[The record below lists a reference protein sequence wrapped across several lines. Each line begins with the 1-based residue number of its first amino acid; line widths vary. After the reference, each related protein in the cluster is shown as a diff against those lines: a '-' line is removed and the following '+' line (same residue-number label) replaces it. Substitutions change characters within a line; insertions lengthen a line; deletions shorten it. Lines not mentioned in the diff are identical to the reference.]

1 MESTKKVVVLF
12 GAGAIGVTIAR
23 KVGSGK
29 HILVADLKAENAKK
43 VADTLEM
50 SGYDSSIITC
60 NISSK
65 EDIVKVAR
73 KAMEI
78 GEVTNLI
85 QAAGVSPSQAPVET
99 ILKCDLYG
107 TAVILEEFGKII
119 AKGGSCIVISSQS
132 GHRLP
137 ALTMEENHQLA
148 TTPVDEL
155 LSLPIV
161 KQTMELGDTLRAYQ
175 ISKRGNVLRVSGQA
189 PVWGNRGA
197 RINSIS
203 PGIVITPLA
212 HEELNGP
219 RGAGYRA
226 MLAKNPV
233 RRAGTPDEVSGLA
246 AFLMNND
253 EAGYITGADFLQDG
267 GATSN
272 YLYGEGRVDLTER
285 K

>member
-1 MESTKKVVVLF
+1 MKKVVVLF
-12 GAGAIGVTIAR
+12 GAGAIGVAIAR
-23 KVGSGK
+23 RVGSDK
-29 HILVADLKAENAKK
+29 HIIVADLKAENAQK

-50 SGYDSSIITC
+50 AGYESSIITC
-60 NISSK
+60 DISSK
-65 EDIVKVAR
+65 EDIVRVVH
-73 KAMEI
+73 KAVEI

-85 QAAGVSPSQAPVET
+85 QAAGVSPSQASVET

-119 AKGGSCIVISSQS
+119 AEGGSGIVISSQS

-137 ALTMEENHQLA
+137 ALTMEDNHQLA
-148 TTPVDEL
+148 TAPAEEL
-155 LSLPIV
+155 LSLPIT

-189 PVWGNRGA
+189 PLWGNRGA

-203 PGIVITPLA
+203 PGIIITPLA
-212 HEELNGP
+212 HDELNGP

-226 MLAKNPV
+226 MLAKNPA
-233 RRAGTPDEVSGLA
+233 RRAGTPDEVAGLA

-272 YLYGEGRVDLTER
+272 YLYGEGHVDLTE
-285 K
+285 KK